1 MFLAR
6 KGSSPGAEWGIEANG
21 DEPFLAP
28 AHDRLP
34 CPGIIAGYPTSK
46 PRTME
51 ADQLNAIE
59 NHLSGLAARTAELR
73 RYL

>member
-1 MFLAR
+1 MPWGGWACPRGPNGVLR
-6 KGSSPGAEWGIEANG
+6 PTGTGPPSPPGLLTPPRYNRRLTVIRS
-21 DEPFLAP
+21 DE
-28 AHDRLP
+28 
-34 CPGIIAGYPTSK
+34 
-46 PRTME
+46 TME